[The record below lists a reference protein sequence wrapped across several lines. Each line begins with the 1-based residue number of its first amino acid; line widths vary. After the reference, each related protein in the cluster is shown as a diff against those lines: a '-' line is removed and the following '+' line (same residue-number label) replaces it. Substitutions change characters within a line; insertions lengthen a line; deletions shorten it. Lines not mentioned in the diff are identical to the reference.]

1 MLGIVFGFKSV
12 MLGFVFGFKSV
23 MLGFVFG
30 FKSVMLVFIFG
41 FKSVMLGFG
50 SGCISAPQ
58 CNFGSN
64 LPPPPPLSHIM
75 LRSIKTNDDDFNF
88 YSASRKKTLNI
99 GGHLKP
105 SKYVAQEIKSI
116 AKDVG
121 GL

>member
-1 MLGIVFGFKSV
+1 

-30 FKSVMLVFIFG
+30 FKSVML
-41 FKSVMLGFG
+41 GFG

-58 CNFGSN
+58 CNFGFN
-64 LPPPPPLSHIM
+64 LPPPPPLSLTSM
-75 LRSIKTNDDDFNF
+75 LRSIKTNDDFDF
-88 YSASRKKTLNI
+88 YSASGKNLNI
-99 GGHLKP
+99 RGHLKP